1 MKTGTLKENKGVSLI
16 ELLIVLVIVGIIA
29 GFGLPEYGRFAAKSR
44 VRRAA
49 TELMQNM
56 RLTRTM
62 AIKENRTYLITLD
75 PATNTYRIGVDINDN
90 GVLTD
95 AEDVYGRPDTAVPN
109 DLGGPVRVTNVQNEY
124 GVNVVLGESN
134 FVLNPPNG
142 PNGATISTQSSFS
155 FMADSSSSP
164 NGMIYFQ
171 DNNRAYTF
179 CIELANTSGKTNL
192 FMWQG
197 DENNT
202 GVTAWTELR

>member
-29 GFGLPEYGRFAAKSR
+29 GFGLPEYGRFLAKSR

-75 PATNTYRIGVDINDN
+75 PATNTYRIGFDTN
-90 GVLTD
+90 GNSSLAD
-95 AEDVYGRPDTAVPN
+95 AGIDVYGQGA
-109 DLGGPVRVTNVQNEY
+109 VRVTNVQNEY